1 MILKHSLFLWSIGLL
16 YGSWF
21 ISGEA
26 FCSSSNR
33 QADELGLK
41 CTAIYDAYNP
51 AALLNPCSED
61 MRYEAPPLFTIVFAT
76 QYGKFAAQC
85 ERERAPVWADRVYNA
100 ARNGYY
106 DENYFFRVIPGKFI
120 QFGTNGNPA
129 ISNIYNWSSTS
140 NPQCAILEPQPPYM
154 PYCVASNKGSTC
166 KEEDVQGLSNTYG
179 TLSMSTSYAST
190 KEYPNGVTW
199 NATAELFINT
209 GDNSALDANLFV
221 PICTISNEGMQTVE
235 QFPSFGEVSELGGSG
250 PSLGMLYQD
259 GNAYIMETNS
269 TWANSMAIT
278 GNVFV
283 CDESSSSHVSM
294 FLASNFNWITL
305 FASTVVA
312 LIVTT

>member
-1 MILKHSLFLWSIGLL
+1 M
-16 YGSWF
+16 
-21 ISGEA
+21 
-26 FCSSSNR
+26 
-33 QADELGLK
+33 
-41 CTAIYDAYNP
+41 
-51 AALLNPCSED
+51 
-61 MRYEAPPLFTIVFAT
+61 
-76 QYGKFAAQC
+76 
-85 ERERAPVWADRVYNA
+85 
-100 ARNGYY
+100 
-106 DENYFFRVIPGKFI
+106 
-120 QFGTNGNPA
+120 
-129 ISNIYNWSSTS
+129 
-140 NPQCAILEPQPPYM
+140 
-154 PYCVASNKGSTC
+154 
-166 KEEDVQGLSNTYG
+166 QGLSNTYG
-179 TLSMSTSYAST
+179 TISMSTSYAAT